1 MKGLYT
7 LTALGGVTL
16 GMTILGFNQYLHRQV
31 KPTLEPFVY
40 EESDFNQDR
49 IPDRKISQMEKEQ
62 IQYGVR
68 NPSGEIEY
76 LTQDQIIQ
84 RARNDYQ
91 FSKEG
96 LLEKYSV
103 KGGGD

>member
-49 IPDRKISQMEKEQ
+49 IPDRKIS
-62 IQYGVR
+62 
-68 NPSGEIEY
+68 
-76 LTQDQIIQ
+76 
-84 RARNDYQ
+84 
-91 FSKEG
+91 
-96 LLEKYSV
+96 
-103 KGGGD
+103 